1 MRLRQQLLLLTLA
14 PLVAAIAIVALLV
27 WPQVNRLLATAVEQE
42 AREQLDLQVQSL
54 DTQLRTLQARLDAI
68 AALPSVRTGTAES
81 NTALLHPM
89 RDAFPGADVVNFIPV
104 DGTIRIPGR
113 PSISVRDRY
122 YFPQLQR
129 GEPVVTKAIVSIPTN
144 VPEVLIL
151 RPVRGL
157 EGEVRG
163 AVGASLRLT
172 DVLERIKAIK
182 LRSPGFALL
191 VDDDGRTLSTVPFR
205 GLDASSALFRSDRP
219 RDASPAWRAL
229 LATLQQADGDTT
241 RITLDGQSYRVFF
254 RRLPTLGWKLAI
266 GFEEAPL
273 FAERDR
279 VATGG
284 ALAFLIVAAFAVGAA
299 MLTRQRVAQPL
310 DALAEAHR
318 AVARGDLTARAS
330 EPPQAELAELAR
342 SFNSMADEL
351 QANRKRRAAD
361 DDMLREMF
369 EASPMAI
376 ALYRSSDR
384 TYLRVNS
391 AYAQLFGMTPAQ
403 FADKTVNEVGI
414 VPDPMR
420 REELREKLARDG
432 QLQGER
438 LRRTDEAGQVR
449 DYVFSASPVVVG
461 GERLI
466 LFTTVDISE
475 TVRLEAQLR
484 QTQKL
489 DLVGRLAGGVAHD
502 FNNMLAGI
510 MAASDLLAMAVHE
523 SPTLREEVDVI
534 RESASRAATLT
545 QQLLMFSRSQP
556 VSRQVFDA
564 HQPVRAALALAR
576 RTLDR
581 RIVIVEELAARP
593 ATITG
598 DSALLQTVVMNLLV
612 NARDAMPEGGTL
624 TVSTSLD
631 GSERL
636 RLQVRD
642 TGHGMPVEV
651 AERIFE
657 PFFTTKAPGKGTGLG
672 LSVAFG
678 IVQEH
683 GGEISVRSAPG
694 LGTTVTILL
703 PLVRSEQHPSVTT
716 SAPVTLTPGRARVL
730 VVDDEPLVRGTI
742 ARALLLAGH
751 TVQTA
756 EQGADAVSLVARG
769 ERFDVV
775 VLDLVMP
782 GMDGVSTLR
791 ALRAHLPEIPA
802 IVCSGY
808 GEDEAFSALS
818 QERHVQLLP
827 KPFGLAE
834 LTSLVS
840 IATAAG
846 AR

>member
-14 PLVAAIAIVALLV
+14 PLAAAIVIVALLV
-27 WPQVNRLLATAVEQE
+27 WPQVNRLLAAGVEQE
-42 AREQLDLQVQSL
+42 AREQLDIQVQSL

-68 AALPSVRTGTAES
+68 AALPAVRSGTPES
-81 NTALLHPM
+81 NTALLHPL
-89 RDAFPGADVVNFIPV
+89 REAFPGADVVNFIDV
-104 DGTIRIPGR
+104 DGSIRIPGK
-113 PSISVRDRY
+113 PSVSVRERY
-122 YFPQLQR
+122 YYPQLQR
-129 GEPVVTKAIVSIPTN
+129 GEPVVTKAIVSIANN

-151 RPVRGL
+151 RPVRSL
-157 EGEVRG
+157 TGEVRG
-163 AVGASLRLT
+163 AVGVSLRLS
-172 DVLERIKAIK
+172 DVLERIKAIQ
-182 LRSPGFALL
+182 LRSPGFAML

-205 GLDASSALFRSDRP
+205 GLDATSALFRDAAQKE
-219 RDASPAWRAL
+219 ASPEWRAM
-229 LATLQQADGDTT
+229 LAAMQRRDNDTT
-241 RITLDGQSYRVFF
+241 TVSLDGQSYRVFY
-254 RRLPTLGWKLAI
+254 RRMPALGWQLAI
-266 GFEEAPL
+266 GFEEAAL

-284 ALAFLIVAAFAVGAA
+284 AIAFLFVAAFAVGAA

-310 DALAEAHR
+310 DALAAAHR
-318 AVARGDLTARAS
+318 AVARGDLSARAP

-342 SFNSMADEL
+342 SFNGMADEL
-351 QANRKRRAAD
+351 LANRKRREAD
-361 DDMLREMF
+361 EDMLREMF

-376 ALYRSSDR
+376 ALYRASDR

-403 FADKTVNEVGI
+403 FAGKTVHEVGL
-414 VPDPMR
+414 VPDPLR
-420 REELREKLARDG
+420 REELRAKLARDG
-432 QLQGER
+432 LLQGER

-449 DYVFSASPVVVG
+449 DYVFSASPVEVG

-466 LFTTVDISE
+466 LFTTVDISD

-510 MAASDLLAMAVHE
+510 MAASDLLAMAVQE

-534 RESASRAATLT
+534 RDSASRAATLT
-545 QQLLMFSRSQP
+545 QQLLMFSRAQP
-556 VSRQVFDA
+556 VSRQVFDM

-581 RIVIVEELAARP
+581 RIVIVEELTAR
-593 ATITG
+593 ATTVRG

-612 NARDAMPEGGTL
+612 NARDAMPDGGTL

-631 GSERL
+631 GGERL

-642 TGHGMPVEV
+642 TGHGMPTDV

-694 LGTTVTILL
+694 MGTTVTILL
-703 PLVRSEQHPSVTT
+703 PLVRDENDAPAAT
-716 SAPVTLTPGRARVL
+716 SAMVTLTPGRARVL

-756 EQGADAVSLVARG
+756 EHGADAVTLVARG

-782 GMDGVSTLR
+782 GMDGVSTLK

-808 GEDEAFSALS
+808 GEDDAFTALS

-846 AR
+846 VR